1 MNLEQLKQK
10 GLIEP
15 IQADI
20 KQVTSNLSRAKK
32 DLTTAKSTLDIDE
45 EWTYTIC
52 YHAMLRAGRALML
65 GQGYRPKGKD
75 QHKTVVTFC
84 SIVLGSDYKTLTNKF
99 DRMRRKRHHFIYE
112 PDRPIPY
119 SEAEQS
125 IIDAEKLIAKIIEII
140 QHGNPQTTLEL

>member
-1 MNLEQLKQK
+1 MNLEKLEQK
-10 GLIEP
+10 NLIES
-15 IQADI
+15 IQVNT

-32 DLTTAKSTLDIDE
+32 DLKTAKTTLDVDE

-65 GQGYRPKGKD
+65 GRGYRPKGKD

-84 SIVLGSDYKTLTNKF
+84 SIVLGTNYKTLTNKF

-119 SEAEQS
+119 SEAKQS
-125 IIDAEKLIAKIIEII
+125 IKDTEKLVDKIIEII
-140 QHGNPQTTLEL
+140 KQSNPQTTLEL